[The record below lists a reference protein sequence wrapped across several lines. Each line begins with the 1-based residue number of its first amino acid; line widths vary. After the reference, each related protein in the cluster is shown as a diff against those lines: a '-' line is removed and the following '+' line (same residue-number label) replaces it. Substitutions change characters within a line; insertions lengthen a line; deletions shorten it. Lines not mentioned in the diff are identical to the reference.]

1 MPIFP
6 DSGAQNGPHRQVL
19 KEYLLKVVIIA
30 IINIVSIVISPTI
43 HLEVVDLL
51 LHINIVMFHLE
62 VVDPQRGRA
71 AWASSPLCASTPGS
85 PDLHYDCLDNH
96 DNYDYHD
103 DHLFMCINPW

>member
-30 IINIVSIVISPTI
+30 IINIVSIVILPTI
-43 HLEVVDLL
+43 
-51 LHINIVMFHLE
+51 HLE